1 MTDNLTDKKTRKNEE
16 EYYCN
21 ICDFKCSYLSDFKR
35 HKTTAKHKKLTNTD
49 KKNEKKRATINEFI
63 CNCGKI
69 YKHRQSLFTHQRKC
83 KYVKDEITEKE
94 EVHEVSEPTL
104 RNEIKKEVEKEYN
117 MRTEIRT
124 EIENEYKG
132 LLKEALDTMQ
142 SQQKQ
147 INEMVPL
154 IGNNNNN
161 TINNNFNLQFYLNN
175 DCKDA
180 LNLTDFIDSLRV
192 QLEDLEYTTDN
203 GHIKGITNIFRTALC
218 NMEETKRPL
227 HCTDLKREVLYI
239 KDNDE
244 WHKDENKEALSAA
257 VNKVVDKNIENQ
269 IEWMDNH
276 PEILTPGSKDSSRY
290 VKMMT
295 ESLGKGDETEQHKIM
310 KNIMKEVT
318 INKDKKLEG

>member
-1 MTDNLTDKKTRKNEE
+1 M
-16 EYYCN
+16 
-21 ICDFKCSYLSDFKR
+21 
-35 HKTTAKHKKLTNTD
+35 TAKHKRQQEATD
-49 KKNEKKRATINEFI
+49 QQQQKTPSYFS
-63 CNCGKI
+63 CVCGKQ
-69 YKHRQSLFTHQRKC
+69 YKDRTGLWRHKKKC